1 MGFGDQELM
10 AVTRDALDAAFADGA
25 LKADLL
31 ARL

>member
-1 MGFGDQELM
+1 MGFGDGELLDM
-10 AVTRDALDAAFADGA
+10 TRNALDAAFADDA